1 MSYYLMG
8 DSGTVVFRPYT
19 GVVESEDASYSNK
32 VTSNPIEGGSTIDD
46 HAVAEPVKVS
56 ISGMV
61 ISHSAA
67 ARATLIAMCRN
78 RDLIAYKGE
87 NQYDN
92 MLITSLSIGQS
103 KTAGTGFTFKLT
115 LQYMRL
121 SASAFAPISAFA
133 MSSEAR
139 TATPSGKKQK
149 GTRQEQNVGLV
160 TPSSAYADYVSSF
173 NDPQPKNSG
182 MAAARS
188 NPSYRGY

>member
-8 DSGTVVFRPYT
+8 DSGTVVFQPYT
-19 GVVESEDASYSNK
+19 GVVESEDAAYSNK

-56 ISGMV
+56 ISGIV
-61 ISHSAA
+61 TSHSAA
-67 ARATLIAMCRN
+67 ARATLIAMCQN

-87 NQYDN
+87 DQYDN
-92 MLITSLSIGQS
+92 MLITSLSIGRS
-103 KTAGTGFTFKLT
+103 KSAGMGFTFKLT

-121 SASAFAPISAFA
+121 SASAFAPISAFV

-139 TATPSGKKQK
+139 TAIPSGEKQK

-160 TPSSAYADYVSSF
+160 TLSSAYADYVSSF

>member
-8 DSGTVVFRPYT
+8 DSGTVAFQPYT

-32 VTSNPIEGGSTIDD
+32 VTNNPIEGGSTIDD

-56 ISGMV
+56 ISGTV
-61 ISHSAA
+61 TSSVAA
-67 ARATLIAMCRN
+67 ARATLVAMCQN
-78 RDLIAYKGE
+78 RDLIAYRGE
-87 NQYDN
+87 DQYDN
-92 MLITSLSIGQS
+92 MLITSLSIGRS
-103 KTAGTGFTFKLT
+103 KTAGTGFAFKLT

-121 SASAFAPISAFA
+121 STSAFAPISAFT
-133 MSSEAR
+133 MSSDAR
-139 TATPSGKKQK
+139 TATSKRK
-149 GTRQEQNVGLV
+149 GTKQEQNVGLV

>member
-61 ISHSAA
+61 TSHSAA

-103 KTAGTGFTFKLT
+103 KTAGTGFTFKLK
-115 LQYMRL
+115 L
-121 SASAFAPISAFA
+121 AFAPISAFA

>member
-61 ISHSAA
+61 TSHSAA

-92 MLITSLSIGQS
+92 MCVL
-103 KTAGTGFTFKLT
+103 
-115 LQYMRL
+115 RL
-121 SASAFAPISAFA
+121 DLKA
-133 MSSEAR
+133 ER
-139 TATPSGKKQK
+139 
-149 GTRQEQNVGLV
+149 
-160 TPSSAYADYVSSF
+160 
-173 NDPQPKNSG
+173 
-182 MAAARS
+182 
-188 NPSYRGY
+188 